1 MKTRS
6 AKALF
11 ILITGLLVPFT
22 SFAQIARDEVQPPAA
37 GVRGIAFLGAFLG
50 DISEERARELRLDA
64 VKGVVVG
71 KVVVD
76 SPAARAGIRE
86 GDVLLSF
93 RNDKIENREHFYRL
107 LNETPPG
114 RLVTLGV
121 SRGGEMLRIHVGLGA
136 RQGPQALEREQLFG
150 EANAIKAEAERL
162 SQDAEQARAKGDEKR
177 AQELAALSASLL
189 VQAEERRA
197 FVEQQLKDGMLPDPT
212 GTRVRSQGR
221 ESGRRLLGVGLLPLT
236 DQLAAFFG
244 TKSTTGLLVTDVKPG
259 GLVERAGLKAGDC
272 ITLVNDEKVASV
284 TDLSLVISR
293 ARDQVVF
300 TVTRDRSEI
309 SLKTS
314 MNTK

>member
-1 MKTRS
+1 M
-6 AKALF
+6 
-11 ILITGLLVPFT
+11 
-22 SFAQIARDEVQPPAA
+22 
-37 GVRGIAFLGAFLG
+37 
-50 DISEERARELRLDA
+50 
-64 VKGVVVG
+64 
-71 KVVVD
+71 VVD

-162 SQDAEQARAKGDEKR
+162 SQDAEQARAKGDEKK
-177 AQELAALSASLL
+177 AQELATLSASLL

-212 GTRVRSQGR
+212 GTRCGI
-221 ESGRRLLGVGLLPLT
+221 
-236 DQLAAFFG
+236 
-244 TKSTTGLLVTDVKPG
+244 
-259 GLVERAGLKAGDC
+259 KAG
-272 ITLVNDEKVASV
+272 KVAG
-284 TDLSLVISR
+284 
-293 ARDQVVF
+293 VF
-300 TVTRDRSEI
+300 LEWGCFH
-309 SLKTS
+309 
-314 MNTK
+314 